1 MTRISDTAL
10 ERLRDVAEW
19 PELTGNR
26 YEIVGAL
33 GQGGMGTVFLARD
46 RELEREVALKVLR
59 AAASTPETALRLRRE
74 ARILARLEHPGIV
87 PVHDVGRLPDG
98 RVYYVM
104 KLVRGVRLDQYARAA
119 VLTDLLRLF
128 LRICETI
135 GFAHAQGVVH
145 RDLKP
150 GNIMVGAFGEV
161 LVMDWGIAKV
171 GEEAGR
177 REGGR
182 ADGNAA
188 DKVDRADKADG
199 ARKAGEQGHPVGDT
213 APGTVLGTP
222 GFMSPEQERGDV
234 EQIDARSDVYSLGAV
249 LRLLVTGPEG
259 HLGRLPA
266 PLRPLRAIWRKAMAP
281 IPGDRYHSAQA
292 LAEDVARYL
301 DAQSVG
307 AYEEPLLEKGR
318 RIVAKYQTPI
328 LLVLAYLAMRILFL
342 VTRGI

>member
-1 MTRISDTAL
+1 MTRISDAAL
-10 ERLRDVAEW
+10 EHLRDVAEW

-26 YEIVGAL
+26 YEITGAL

-59 AAASTPETALRLRRE
+59 AAASTPDTALRLRRE
-74 ARILARLEHPGIV
+74 ARILAQLEHPGIV

-171 GEEAGR
+171 GDRAVESD
-177 REGGR
+177 R

-188 DKVDRADKADG
+188 DKSDKSGKADETDI
-199 ARKAGEQGHPVGDT
+199 ADNADT

-249 LRLLVTGPEG
+249 LRLLVTGSEG
-259 HLGRLPA
+259 QLARLEA
-266 PLRPLRAIWRKAMAP
+266 LLRPLRAIWRKAMAP
-281 IPGDRYHSAQA
+281 IPGDRYPSAQA

-301 DAQSVG
+301 DAQPVG

-342 VTRGI
+342 VTRGM

>member
-1 MTRISDTAL
+1 MTRISDAAL
-10 ERLRDVAEW
+10 EHLRDVAEW

-26 YEIVGAL
+26 YEIAGAL

-59 AAASTPETALRLRRE
+59 AAASTPDTALRLRRE
-74 ARILARLEHPGIV
+74 ARILAQLEHPGIV

-171 GEEAGR
+171 GDRAVESD
-177 REGGR
+177 R

-188 DKVDRADKADG
+188 DKSDKSGKADETDI
-199 ARKAGEQGHPVGDT
+199 ADNADT

-249 LRLLVTGPEG
+249 LRLLVTGSEG
-259 HLGRLPA
+259 QLARLEA

-281 IPGDRYHSAQA
+281 IPGDRYPSAQA

-301 DAQSVG
+301 DAQPVG

-342 VTRGI
+342 VTRGM

>member
-1 MTRISDTAL
+1 MTRISDAAL
-10 ERLRDVAEW
+10 EHLRDVAEW

-26 YEIVGAL
+26 YEIAGAL

-59 AAASTPETALRLRRE
+59 AAASTPDTALRLRRE
-74 ARILARLEHPGIV
+74 ARILAQLEHPGIV

-171 GEEAGR
+171 GDRAVESD
-177 REGGR
+177 R

-188 DKVDRADKADG
+188 DKSDKSGKADETDI
-199 ARKAGEQGHPVGDT
+199 ADNADT

-249 LRLLVTGPEG
+249 LRLLVTGSEG
-259 HLGRLPA
+259 QLAGLEA

-281 IPGDRYHSAQA
+281 IPGDRYPSAQA

-301 DAQSVG
+301 DAQPVG

-342 VTRGI
+342 VTRGM

>member
-1 MTRISDTAL
+1 MTRLSDAAL
-10 ERLRDVAEW
+10 EHLRDVAEW

-59 AAASTPETALRLRRE
+59 AAASSPDTALRLRRE
-74 ARILARLEHPGIV
+74 SRILARLEHPGIV

-161 LVMDWGIAKV
+161 LVMDWGIAKG

-177 REGGR
+177 REGGK
-182 ADGNAA
+182 ADGNVDAKAA
-188 DKVDRADKADG
+188 DEADEDDATK
-199 ARKAGEQGHPVGDT
+199 T
-213 APGTVLGTP
+213 APGTILGTP

-249 LRLLVTGPEG
+249 LRLLVTGSEG
-259 HLGRLPA
+259 QLAGLPA

-281 IPGDRYHSAQA
+281 IPGDRYASAQA

-301 DAQSVG
+301 DAQPVD
-307 AYEEPLLEKGR
+307 AYKEPLLEKGR
-318 RIVAKYQTPI
+318 RIIAKYQTPI

-342 VTRGI
+342 VTRGM

>member
-1 MTRISDTAL
+1 MTRLSDAAL
-10 ERLRDVAEW
+10 EHLRDVAEW

-59 AAASTPETALRLRRE
+59 AAASSPDTALRLRRE
-74 ARILARLEHPGIV
+74 SRILARLEHPGIV

-171 GEEAGR
+171 GDRAVESD
-177 REGGR
+177 R

-188 DKVDRADKADG
+188 DKSDKSGKADETDI
-199 ARKAGEQGHPVGDT
+199 ADNADT

-249 LRLLVTGPEG
+249 LRLLVTGSEG
-259 HLGRLPA
+259 QLARLEA

-281 IPGDRYHSAQA
+281 IPGDRYPSAQA

-301 DAQSVG
+301 DAQPVG

-342 VTRGI
+342 VTRGM

>member
-1 MTRISDTAL
+1 MTRISDSAL
-10 ERLRDVAEW
+10 EHLRDVAEW
-19 PELTGNR
+19 PVLAGDR

-33 GQGGMGTVFLARD
+33 GQGGMGTVYLARD

-59 AAASTPETALRLRRE
+59 TAASTPETALRLRRE
-74 ARILARLEHPGIV
+74 ARILAQLEHPGIV

-119 VLTDLLRLF
+119 LLTDLLRLF
-128 LRICETI
+128 LRICEAI
-135 GFAHAQGVVH
+135 GFAHAKGVVH

-161 LVMDWGIAKV
+161 LVLDWGIAKV
-171 GEEAGR
+171 GDRADEAEEAEEAEEAG
-177 REGGR
+177 
-182 ADGNAA
+182 
-188 DKVDRADKADG
+188 KAG
-199 ARKAGEQGHPVGDT
+199 KAGEAGEAEEVDSADT

-222 GFMSPEQERGDV
+222 GFMSPEQARGDV

-249 LRLLVTGPEG
+249 LRLLATGSEG
-259 HLGRLPA
+259 QLAGLPA

-281 IPGDRYHSAQA
+281 ISGDRYPSAQA

-301 DAQSVG
+301 DAQPVA
-307 AYEEPLLEKGR
+307 AYREPLLEKGR
-318 RIVAKYQTPI
+318 RIIAKYQTPI

-342 VTRGI
+342 VTRGL

>member
-1 MTRISDTAL
+1 MTRISDSAL
-10 ERLRDVAEW
+10 EHLRDVAEW

-59 AAASTPETALRLRRE
+59 AAASTPDTALRLRRE
-74 ARILARLEHPGIV
+74 ARILAQLEHPGIV

-104 KLVRGVRLDQYARAA
+104 KLVRGVRLDHYAHAA
-119 VLTDLLRLF
+119 LLTDMLRLF

-135 GFAHAQGVVH
+135 GFAHAKGVVH

-161 LVMDWGIAKV
+161 LVLDWGIAKV
-171 GEEAGR
+171 G
-177 REGGR
+177 
-182 ADGNAA
+182 
-188 DKVDRADKADG
+188 DRADKADRADETDKADRLAPSGGEG
-199 ARKAGEQGHPVGDT
+199 ADHADT

-222 GFMSPEQERGDV
+222 GFMSPEQARGDV

-249 LRLLVTGPEG
+249 LRLLVTGSEG
-259 HLGRLPA
+259 QLAGLPA
-266 PLRPLRAIWRKAMAP
+266 PLRPLRAIWRQAMAP
-281 IPGDRYHSAQA
+281 IPGDRYPSAQA

-301 DAQSVG
+301 DAQPVA
-307 AYEEPLLEKGR
+307 AYREPLLEKGR
-318 RIVAKYQTPI
+318 RIIAKYQTPI

-342 VTRGI
+342 VTRGL

>member
-1 MTRISDTAL
+1 MTRISDAAL
-10 ERLRDVAEW
+10 DHLRDVAEW

-33 GQGGMGTVFLARD
+33 GQGGMGTVFLAQD

-98 RVYYVM
+98 RGYYVM
-104 KLVRGVRLDQYARAA
+104 KLVRGVRLDQYARTA

-135 GFAHAQGVVH
+135 GFAHAHGVVH

-150 GNIMVGAFGEV
+150 GNIMGGAFGEV
-161 LVMDWGIAKV
+161 LVLDWGIGK
-171 GEEAGR
+171 
-177 REGGR
+177 GGDR
-182 ADGNAA
+182 ADEAVGSDKADRNAA
-188 DKVDRADKADG
+188 DETDRAD
-199 ARKAGEQGHPVGDT
+199 ETDT

-222 GFMSPEQERGDV
+222 GFMSPEQARGDV
-234 EQIDARSDVYSLGAV
+234 EQVDARSDVYSLGAV
-249 LRLLVTGPEG
+249 LRLLVTGSEG
-259 HLGRLPA
+259 KLGRLPA

-281 IPGDRYHSAQA
+281 IPGDRYLSAQG

-301 DAQSVG
+301 DAQPVG

-318 RIVAKYQTPI
+318 RIVAKYQTAI

-342 VTRGI
+342 VTRGM

>member
-1 MTRISDTAL
+1 MTRLSDAAL

-26 YEIVGAL
+26 YEIVSVL

-46 RELEREVALKVLR
+46 RELDREVALKVLR
-59 AAASTPETALRLRRE
+59 VAASTLDTALRLRRE
-74 ARILARLEHPGIV
+74 ARILAQLEHPGIV

-104 KLVRGVRLDQYARAA
+104 KLVRGVRLDHYARAS

-128 LRICETI
+128 LRICETM
-135 GFAHAQGVVH
+135 GFAHAKGVVH

-161 LVMDWGIAKV
+161 LVLDWGIAKV
-171 GEEAGR
+171 G
-177 REGGR
+177 GR
-182 ADGNAA
+182 AVEAVEA
-188 DKVDRADKADG
+188 VEADKAVEASEAEG
-199 ARKAGEQGHPVGDT
+199 ADKADT

-222 GFMSPEQERGDV
+222 GFMSPEQARGDV
-234 EQIDARSDVYSLGAV
+234 EQVDARSDVYSLGAV
-249 LRLLVTGPEG
+249 LRLLITGSEG
-259 HLGRLPA
+259 ELAGLPA

-281 IPGDRYHSAQA
+281 IPGDRYASAQA
-292 LAEDVARYL
+292 LADDVARYL
-301 DAQSVG
+301 DAQPVE
-307 AYEEPLLEKGR
+307 AYREPLLEKGR
-318 RIVAKYQTPI
+318 RIIAKYQTPI

-342 VTRGI
+342 VSRGL

>member
-1 MTRISDTAL
+1 MTRISDAAL
-10 ERLRDVAEW
+10 ERLRDVADW

-26 YEIVGAL
+26 YEIIGAL

-59 AAASTPETALRLRRE
+59 AAASTPETAIRLRRE
-74 ARILARLEHPGIV
+74 ARIIARLEHPGIV

-104 KLVRGVRLDQYARAA
+104 KLVRGVRLDHYARAA
-119 VLTDLLRLF
+119 LLTDLLRRF

-135 GFAHAQGVVH
+135 GFAHAQSVVH

-171 GEEAGR
+171 GGEAGR
-177 REGGR
+177 REGGK
-182 ADGNAA
+182 ADENA
-188 DKVDRADKADG
+188 ADKADG
-199 ARKAGEQGHPVGDT
+199 ADKAGEQGHPVGDT
-213 APGTVLGTP
+213 APGTILGTP

-234 EQIDARSDVYSLGAV
+234 EQVDARSDVYSLGAV
-249 LRLLVTGPEG
+249 LRLLVTGSEG
-259 HLGRLPA
+259 QLARLPA

-281 IPGDRYHSAQA
+281 IPGDRYASAQT
-292 LAEDVARYL
+292 LADDVARYL
-301 DAQSVG
+301 DAQPVE
-307 AYEEPLLEKGR
+307 AYKEPPLEKGR
-318 RIVAKYQTPI
+318 RIIAKYQTPI

-342 VTRGI
+342 VTRGM

>member
-1 MTRISDTAL
+1 MTRLSDAAL

-19 PELTGNR
+19 PEPAGNR
-26 YEIVGAL
+26 YEILGAL

-59 AAASTPETALRLRRE
+59 AAASTPEMAQRLRRE

-104 KLVRGVRLDQYARAA
+104 KLVRGVRLDYYARAA

-145 RDLKP
+145 RDVKP

-161 LVMDWGIAKV
+161 LVLDWGIAKGA
-171 GEEAGR
+171 GEAER
-177 REGGR
+177 REGGKGVD
-182 ADGNAA
+182 ADEAVVA
-188 DKVDRADKADG
+188 
-199 ARKAGEQGHPVGDT
+199 GDT

-234 EQIDARSDVYSLGAV
+234 EQIDGRSDVYSLGAV
-249 LRLLVTGPEG
+249 LRLLVTGSEG
-259 HLGRLPA
+259 QLARLPA
-266 PLRPLRAIWRKAMAP
+266 TLRPLRAIWRKAMAP
-281 IPGDRYHSAQA
+281 IPGDRYPSAQS

-301 DAQSVG
+301 DAQPVG
-307 AYEEPLLEKGR
+307 AYKEPLLEKGR
-318 RIVAKYQTPI
+318 RLVAKYQTPI

-342 VTRGI
+342 VTRGM

>member
-1 MTRISDTAL
+1 MTRISDAAL
-10 ERLRDVAEW
+10 EHLRDVAEW

-59 AAASTPETALRLRRE
+59 AAASTPDTALRLRRE
-74 ARILARLEHPGIV
+74 ARILAQLEHPGIV

-171 GEEAGR
+171 G
-177 REGGR
+177 
-182 ADGNAA
+182 
-188 DKVDRADKADG
+188 DRADEAVGSDKADRLG
-199 ARKAGEQGHPVGDT
+199 TDNADT

-249 LRLLVTGPEG
+249 LRLLVTGSEG
-259 HLGRLPA
+259 QLARLEA

-281 IPGDRYHSAQA
+281 IPGDRYPSAQA

-301 DAQSVG
+301 DAQPVG

-342 VTRGI
+342 VTRGM

>member
-1 MTRISDTAL
+1 MTRISDAAL
-10 ERLRDVAEW
+10 EHLRDVAEW

-59 AAASTPETALRLRRE
+59 AAASTPDTALRLRRE
-74 ARILARLEHPGIV
+74 ARILAQLEHPGIV

-171 GEEAGR
+171 GDRAVESD
-177 REGGR
+177 R

-188 DKVDRADKADG
+188 DKSDKSGKADETDI
-199 ARKAGEQGHPVGDT
+199 ADNADT

-249 LRLLVTGPEG
+249 LRLLVTGSEG
-259 HLGRLPA
+259 QLARLEA

-281 IPGDRYHSAQA
+281 IPGDRYPSAQA

-301 DAQSVG
+301 DAQPVG

-342 VTRGI
+342 VTRGM

>member
-1 MTRISDTAL
+1 MTRISDAAL
-10 ERLRDVAEW
+10 EHLRDVAEW

-26 YEIVGAL
+26 YEIIGAL

-59 AAASTPETALRLRRE
+59 AAASTPDTALRLRRE
-74 ARILARLEHPGIV
+74 ARILAQLEHPGIV

-98 RVYYVM
+98 RVHYVM

-171 GEEAGR
+171 GDRVDEAVGSDK
-177 REGGR
+177 
-182 ADGNAA
+182 ADRNAA
-188 DKVDRADKADG
+188 DETDRA
-199 ARKAGEQGHPVGDT
+199 DT

-234 EQIDARSDVYSLGAV
+234 EQIDASSDVYSLGAV
-249 LRLLVTGPEG
+249 LRLLVTGSEG
-259 HLGRLPA
+259 QLARLEA

-281 IPGDRYHSAQA
+281 IPGDRYPSAQA

-301 DAQSVG
+301 DAQPVG

-342 VTRGI
+342 VTRGM

>member
-1 MTRISDTAL
+1 MTRISDAAL
-10 ERLRDVAEW
+10 EHLRDVAEW

-26 YEIVGAL
+26 YEIAGAL

-59 AAASTPETALRLRRE
+59 AAASTPDTALRLRRE
-74 ARILARLEHPGIV
+74 ARILAQLEHPGIV

-119 VLTDLLRLF
+119 VLTDLFRLF

-171 GEEAGR
+171 GDRAVESD
-177 REGGR
+177 R

-188 DKVDRADKADG
+188 DKSDKSGKADETDI
-199 ARKAGEQGHPVGDT
+199 ADNADT

-249 LRLLVTGPEG
+249 LRLLVTGSEG
-259 HLGRLPA
+259 QLARLEA

-281 IPGDRYHSAQA
+281 IPGDRYPSAQA

-301 DAQSVG
+301 DAQPVG

-342 VTRGI
+342 VTRGM

>member
-1 MTRISDTAL
+1 MTRISDAAL
-10 ERLRDVAEW
+10 EHLRDVAEW

-26 YEIVGAL
+26 YEITGAL

-59 AAASTPETALRLRRE
+59 AAASTPDTALRLRRE
-74 ARILARLEHPGIV
+74 ARILAQLEHPGIV

-119 VLTDLLRLF
+119 VLTDLFRLF

-171 GEEAGR
+171 GDRAVESD
-177 REGGR
+177 R

-188 DKVDRADKADG
+188 DKSDKSGKADETDI
-199 ARKAGEQGHPVGDT
+199 ADNADT

-249 LRLLVTGPEG
+249 LRLLVTGSEG
-259 HLGRLPA
+259 QLARLEA

-281 IPGDRYHSAQA
+281 IPGDRYPSAQA

-301 DAQSVG
+301 DAQPVG

-342 VTRGI
+342 VTRGM

>member
-1 MTRISDTAL
+1 MTRISDAAL

-33 GQGGMGTVFLARD
+33 GQGGMGTVYLARD

-59 AAASTPETALRLRRE
+59 AAASTPDTVLRLRRE

-104 KLVRGVRLDQYARAA
+104 KLVRGVRLDHYARAA

-161 LVMDWGIAKV
+161 LVLDWGIAKV

-177 REGGR
+177 REGGK
-182 ADGNAA
+182 ADGNVA
-188 DKVDRADKADG
+188 DRLAPSGSEGADETDNA
-199 ARKAGEQGHPVGDT
+199 DT

-222 GFMSPEQERGDV
+222 GFMSPEQARGDV
-234 EQIDARSDVYSLGAV
+234 EQVDARSDVYSLGAV
-249 LRLLVTGPEG
+249 LRLLVTGSEG
-259 HLGRLPA
+259 QLAGLPA

-281 IPGDRYHSAQA
+281 IPGDRYPSAQA
-292 LAEDVARYL
+292 LADDVARYL
-301 DAQSVG
+301 DAQPVD
-307 AYEEPLLEKGR
+307 AYREPLLEKGR
-318 RIVAKYQTPI
+318 RLIAKYQTPI

-342 VTRGI
+342 VTRGR

>member
-1 MTRISDTAL
+1 
-10 ERLRDVAEW
+10 
-19 PELTGNR
+19 
-26 YEIVGAL
+26 
-33 GQGGMGTVFLARD
+33 
-46 RELEREVALKVLR
+46 
-59 AAASTPETALRLRRE
+59 
-74 ARILARLEHPGIV
+74 
-87 PVHDVGRLPDG
+87 VHDVGRLPDG

-104 KLVRGVRLDQYARAA
+104 KLVRGVRLDQYARTA

-135 GFAHAQGVVH
+135 GFANAHGVVH

-161 LVMDWGIAKV
+161 LVLDWGIAKV
-171 GEEAGR
+171 GD
-177 REGGR
+177 R
-182 ADGNAA
+182 ADEAVRSEKADRNAA
-188 DKVDRADKADG
+188 D
-199 ARKAGEQGHPVGDT
+199 ETDT

-234 EQIDARSDVYSLGAV
+234 EQVDARSDVYSLGAV
-249 LRLLVTGPEG
+249 LRLLVTGSEG
-259 HLGRLPA
+259 QLGRMPA

-281 IPGDRYHSAQA
+281 IPGDRYLSAQG

-301 DAQSVG
+301 DAQPVG

-342 VTRGI
+342 VTRVM

>member
-1 MTRISDTAL
+1 MTRISDAAL
-10 ERLRDVAEW
+10 EHLRDVAEW

-26 YEIVGAL
+26 YEIAGTL

-59 AAASTPETALRLRRE
+59 AAASTQDTALRLRRE
-74 ARILARLEHPGIV
+74 ARILAQLEHPGIV

-171 GEEAGR
+171 GDRAVEAD
-177 REGGR
+177 R
-182 ADGNAA
+182 AYRNAA
-188 DKVDRADKADG
+188 DKSDKSGKADETDI
-199 ARKAGEQGHPVGDT
+199 ADNADT

-249 LRLLVTGPEG
+249 LRLLVTGSEG
-259 HLGRLPA
+259 QLARLEA

-281 IPGDRYHSAQA
+281 IPGDRYPSAQA
-292 LAEDVARYL
+292 LAADVARYL
-301 DAQSVG
+301 DTQPVD
-307 AYEEPLLEKGR
+307 AYKEPLLEKGR
-318 RIVAKYQTPI
+318 RIIAKYQTPI

-342 VTRGI
+342 VTRGM

>member
-1 MTRISDTAL
+1 MTRISDAAL
-10 ERLRDVAEW
+10 EHLRDVAEW

-26 YEIVGAL
+26 YEITGAL

-59 AAASTPETALRLRRE
+59 AAASTPDTALRLRRE
-74 ARILARLEHPGIV
+74 ARILAQLEHPGIV

-171 GEEAGR
+171 GGEAGR
-177 REGGR
+177 REGGK
-182 ADGNAA
+182 AEGHAA
-188 DKVDRADKADG
+188 DEADRLAPSGSEGTDNA
-199 ARKAGEQGHPVGDT
+199 DT

-249 LRLLVTGPEG
+249 LRLLVTGSEG
-259 HLGRLPA
+259 QLARLEA

-281 IPGDRYHSAQA
+281 IPGDRYPSAQA

-301 DAQSVG
+301 DAQPVG

-342 VTRGI
+342 VTRGM

>member
-1 MTRISDTAL
+1 MTRLSDAAL
-10 ERLRDVAEW
+10 EHLRDVAEW

-59 AAASTPETALRLRRE
+59 AAASSPDTALRLRRE
-74 ARILARLEHPGIV
+74 SRILARLEHPGIV

-171 GEEAGR
+171 GDRAVESD
-177 REGGR
+177 R
-182 ADGNAA
+182 ADG
-188 DKVDRADKADG
+188 
-199 ARKAGEQGHPVGDT
+199 
-213 APGTVLGTP
+213 
-222 GFMSPEQERGDV
+222 
-234 EQIDARSDVYSLGAV
+234 
-249 LRLLVTGPEG
+249 
-259 HLGRLPA
+259 
-266 PLRPLRAIWRKAMAP
+266 
-281 IPGDRYHSAQA
+281 
-292 LAEDVARYL
+292 
-301 DAQSVG
+301 
-307 AYEEPLLEKGR
+307 
-318 RIVAKYQTPI
+318 
-328 LLVLAYLAMRILFL
+328 
-342 VTRGI
+342 

>member
-1 MTRISDTAL
+1 MTRISDAAL

-59 AAASTPETALRLRRE
+59 AVASTPEMALRLRRE

-171 GEEAGR
+171 AEEAGR
-177 REGGR
+177 RSGGR

-188 DKVDRADKADG
+188 DKADRG
-199 ARKAGEQGHPVGDT
+199 RKAGEQGHPLCDT

-249 LRLLVTGPEG
+249 LRLLVTGSEG
-259 HLGRLPA
+259 HLARLPA

-281 IPGDRYHSAQA
+281 IPGDRYPSAQA

-301 DAQSVG
+301 DAQPVG

-318 RIVAKYQTPI
+318 RIIAKYQTPI

-342 VTRGI
+342 VTRGM

>member
-1 MTRISDTAL
+1 MTRISDAAL
-10 ERLRDVAEW
+10 EHLRDVAEW

-26 YEIVGAL
+26 YEITGAL

-59 AAASTPETALRLRRE
+59 AAASTPDTALRLRRE
-74 ARILARLEHPGIV
+74 ARILAQLEHPGIV

-104 KLVRGVRLDQYARAA
+104 KLVRGVRLDQYAHAA

-171 GEEAGR
+171 GDRAVESD
-177 REGGR
+177 R

-188 DKVDRADKADG
+188 DKSDKSGKADETDI
-199 ARKAGEQGHPVGDT
+199 ADNADT

-249 LRLLVTGPEG
+249 LRLLVTGSEG
-259 HLGRLPA
+259 QLARLEA

-281 IPGDRYHSAQA
+281 IPGDRYPSAQA

-301 DAQSVG
+301 DAQPVG

-342 VTRGI
+342 VTRGM

>member
-1 MTRISDTAL
+1 MTRLSDAAL
-10 ERLRDVAEW
+10 EHLRDVAEW

-59 AAASTPETALRLRRE
+59 AAASSPDTALRLRRE
-74 ARILARLEHPGIV
+74 SRILARLEHPGIV

-177 REGGR
+177 REGGK
-182 ADGNAA
+182 ADGNVDAKAA
-188 DKVDRADKADG
+188 DEADEDDATK
-199 ARKAGEQGHPVGDT
+199 T
-213 APGTVLGTP
+213 APGTILGTP

-249 LRLLVTGPEG
+249 LRLLVTGSEG
-259 HLGRLPA
+259 QLAGLPA

-281 IPGDRYHSAQA
+281 IPGDRYASAQA

-301 DAQSVG
+301 DAQPVD
-307 AYEEPLLEKGR
+307 AYKEPLLEKGR
-318 RIVAKYQTPI
+318 RIIAKYQTPI

-342 VTRGI
+342 VTRGM